1 MLIELRIRNFAVLED
16 LAMALEPGLNVV
28 SGETG
33 AGKSIVVDAL
43 GVLLGGRASSG
54 IVRSGTARAVVEGV
68 ADIEGLAEVA
78 DVLEEL
84 GLESDEHL
92 VVLRREVRAE
102 GRSRA
107 WVNGSPVTASVLRR
121 IGSRLVDIHG
131 QHEHQRL
138 LSTDFQRG
146 VLDAFGGN
154 RELAER
160 VARAYHRVADLVRR
174 LEDMEERRRELA
186 SRADFIRFR
195 LGEIRGAGIRAG
207 EDDELRAEASRL
219 ANADLLARETLEL
232 QALLHSGE
240 EAVTD
245 RLSRAAT
252 RLSRLSETDPALAPH
267 AAALEDA
274 YHRVAEAAAELAAYG
289 GAIDHDPARL
299 EELRERQAALQ
310 ALMRKY
316 GPTLAAVIATGE
328 TLARELDELET
339 GTLDAATLRGRLE
352 RAEAEWR
359 GAAEDLSTRRRLAAE
374 SLSDKAEAVFP
385 GLGLAGGRFL
395 VEFERLPTAAAHGL
409 ERIRFVATMNPGF
422 PPGPLSRIAS
432 GGELSRVML
441 ALKSVL
447 AGIDDLP
454 TLVFDEIDAGV
465 GGVVAA
471 SVGERLVEVARGRQ
485 VVAIT
490 HLARIAARAATHFAV
505 EKRTMDGA
513 AATQLRRLDAGERV
527 REIARMLGGDPDSE
541 SSLNHARALLLG
553 SAAPDPAEE
562 AEADLQ

>member
-16 LAMALEPGLNVV
+16 LAMALEPGLSVV

-33 AGKSIVVDAL
+33 AGKSIVVSAL
-43 GVLLGGRASSG
+43 EVLLGGRASSAV
-54 IVRSGTARAVVEGV
+54 VRTGAARAIVEGV

-78 DVLEEL
+78 AVLEEL
-84 GLESDEHL
+84 GMEADDHL
-92 VVLRREVRAE
+92 VVFRREVRRE

-121 IGSRLVDIHG
+121 IGSLLVDIHG

-138 LSTDFQRG
+138 LSTDFQRE
-146 VLDAFGGN
+146 VLDAFGGC
-154 RELAER
+154 RELADR
-160 VARAYHRVADLVRR
+160 VAGAYRWAADLERR
-174 LEDMEERRRELA
+174 LEELEERRRELA

-195 LGEIRGAGIRAG
+195 LGEIRGAGVRAG
-207 EDDELRAEASRL
+207 EDEELRTEARRL
-219 ANADLLARETLEL
+219 ANADLLARETLAL
-232 QALLHSGE
+232 QTLLHSGD

-245 RLSRAAT
+245 RLSRAAALLR
-252 RLSRLSETDPALAPH
+252 RLSDTDPALIPH

-274 YHRVAEAAAELAAYG
+274 YHRVADAAAELAAYG

-299 EELRERQAALQ
+299 EELQERQAVLQ

-316 GPTLAAVIATGE
+316 GPTLAAVIETGE
-328 TLARELDELET
+328 ALARELDELET
-339 GTLDAATLRGRLE
+339 GALDATTLRGRLD
-352 RAEAEWR
+352 RARAEWR
-359 GAAEDLSTRRRLAAE
+359 SAAEDLSKRRRRAAR
-374 SLSDKAEAVFP
+374 SLSDRAQAIFP
-385 GLGLAGGRFL
+385 GLGLAGSRFL
-395 VEFERLPTAAAHGL
+395 VEFEELPAPAARGL
-409 ERIRFVATMNPGF
+409 ERIRFLATMNPGF
-422 PPGPLSRIAS
+422 PPGPLARIAS

-454 TLVFDEIDAGV
+454 TLVFDEIDAGI

-471 SVGERLVEVARGRQ
+471 SVGERLVEVAQGRQ

-490 HLARIAARAATHFAV
+490 HLARIAAHAATHFAV
-505 EKRTMDGA
+505 EKRTVEGA
-513 AATQLRRLDAGERV
+513 AATRLRRLDADERV
-527 REIARMLGGDPDSE
+527 REVARMLGGDPDSE
-541 SSLNHARALLLG
+541 SSLSHARALLG
-553 SAAPDPAEE
+553 SAAPDPPVE